1 MENEINEAYMDNLS
15 QYMHLLA
22 VNEIFEEIKKV
33 KAFIENLRL
42 AGYNERNKKD
52 SFKKAINA
60 INSLNKLYFSKSA
73 Q

>member
-1 MENEINEAYMDNLS
+1 MENKINEASIDNLS
-15 QYMHLLA
+15 KYMHLLA
-22 VNEIFEEIKKV
+22 VDEIFKEIKKF
-33 KAFIENLRL
+33 KAFIQNLRL

-60 INSLNKLYFSKSA
+60 INTLSKLYFSKSA

>member
-1 MENEINEAYMDNLS
+1 MENKINEAYIDNLS

-52 SFKKAINA
+52 SFKKDINA
-60 INSLNKLYFSKSA
+60 INSLSKLYFSKSA